1 MKKIILFVIASL
13 LLIGCNAKEEKQD
26 IKDKPITDLS
36 IYNLPEKWTN
46 QDGKDIELKELRG
59 KVLVMV
65 MIYTSCKS
73 ACPRLVADMRNIE
86 AKKMKNKKTPLPVI
100 LNWGNA

>member
-1 MKKIILFVIASL
+1 MKKIIIALFAVFAVISCQEAQ
-13 LLIGCNAKEEKQD
+13 KEPTITGE
-26 IKDKPITDLS
+26 KPISDLS

-65 MIYTSCKS
+65 MIYTSCQEL
-73 ACPRLVADMRNIE
+73 ARQHRNQ
-86 AKKMKNKKTPLPVI
+86 
-100 LNWGNA
+100 